1 MNHDTMETR
10 IALLEQDAR
19 ERRRILE
26 DLTAS
31 QRAQT
36 EIIHSMDKKLDTVLA
51 QPRCPAI
58 GLCKELEPKVESLIV
73 AQSETTGGKKML
85 AAMMAAAGA
94 AGGLISYVVGHIAKH
109 P

>member
-1 MNHDTMETR
+1 MNHDTMETE
-10 IALLEQDAR
+10 IALLKQDAL

-26 DLTAS
+26 NLTAS
-31 QRAQT
+31 QQAQT
-36 EIIHSMDKKLDTVLA
+36 ELIHSMDKKLDTVLA
-51 QPRCPAI
+51 RPQCPAI
-58 GLCKELEPKVESLIV
+58 GLCKELEPKLESLIV